1 MQEIKI
7 AIRVVTMVLGI
18 ALYAS
23 IWSYLG
29 MHKDEILATNRY
41 ILWSWVFIN
50 VFALIMIILW
60 AFS

>member
-7 AIRVVTMVLGI
+7 AIRFVTIILGT

-29 MHKDEILATNRY
+29 MHIDEILVINRY
-41 ILWSWVFIN
+41 ILWSWIFIN

>member
-1 MQEIKI
+1 MEKIKI
-7 AIRVVTMVLGI
+7 AIRLITIILGT

-29 MHKDEILATNRY
+29 MHMDEILAKNRY
-41 ILWSWVFIN
+41 ILWSWIFIN
-50 VFALIMIILW
+50 IFTAFMIILW

>member
-1 MQEIKI
+1 MEEIKI
-7 AIRVVTMVLGI
+7 AIRFVTMILGI

-29 MHKDEILATNRY
+29 IYKDEILAKNRY
-41 ILWSWVFIN
+41 VLWSWIFIN
-50 VFALIMIILW
+50 VFVLIMIIFW

>member
-1 MQEIKI
+1 MEEIKI
-7 AIRVVTMVLGI
+7 AIRFVTIILGI

-29 MHKDEILATNRY
+29 MHIDEISAKNRY
-41 ILWSWVFIN
+41 ILWSWIFIN

>member
-7 AIRVVTMVLGI
+7 AIRFVTIILGI
-18 ALYAS
+18 GLYAS

-29 MHKDEILATNRY
+29 MHKDEILAKNRY
-41 ILWSWVFIN
+41 VLWSWIFIN
-50 VFALIMIILW
+50 VFVLIMIIFW